1 MKVNLTGIR
10 RHIHSDVN
18 DLVSFH
24 NILIW
29 FSENLVIWE
38 MKYTKIFDFYTKY
51 FEISLTLLWD
61 SIIIVTLAKLET
73 NLRIYTKITQYLMLV
88 YILQRSQKYL
98 NSKLSI
104 ILMNLDIQYKM
115 QGNIYLNNFYV
126 LVLDLRSYRRWI
138 L

>member
-38 MKYTKIFDFYTKY
+38 MKYTKIFDFYTKH

-98 NSKLSI
+98 NSQLSI

>member
-38 MKYTKIFDFYTKY
+38 MKYTKIFDFYTKH

>member
-10 RHIHSDVN
+10 RHAHSDVN

-24 NILIW
+24 NILIR

-38 MKYTKIFDFYTKY
+38 MKYTKIFDFYTKH

-61 SIIIVTLAKLET
+61 SIIMVTLAKHET
-73 NLRIYTKITQYLMLV
+73 NLRIYTKITQYLVLV
-88 YILQRSQKYL
+88 YISQRSQKYL
-98 NSKLSI
+98 NSQLSI
-104 ILMNLDIQYKM
+104 ILMNLDVQCKT

-126 LVLDLRSYRRWI
+126 LVLDLRSNRRWI